1 MSKFSSLLR
10 RSVSTA
16 AAVIAIGGG
25 TALAQTAPQS
35 TQSSGASASTSTDD
49 TATEE
54 IIVTAEKR
62 TERLIDA
69 PVAVSS
75 VNADQLQRQNI
86 TQLTDLSRA
95 VANFGENGSIRGVTT
110 SGAARSSE
118 GAIAVVLDGV
128 NLGHPA
134 VDSPQISSLFDL
146 ERVEVLAGPQ
156 GTLFGTN
163 ASGGVINVISRAPN
177 PDYFEAIAH
186 VDAGSFN
193 YQREQLTLNI
203 PLMANMAVRVGLHHD
218 TDEGIVENVITGDK
232 RESFDWGGRARLLW
246 EPNNNLTINLIGEYD
261 RGGNNGQND
270 IANGNAPTPA
280 LQARLAACGI
290 TPSLSNEENCPL
302 GVADIPQRDIK
313 ALVSLQADY
322 DLNGYTLTSISA
334 YSRHTRGSFSYIGFG
349 GDSDFLSENILDT
362 NLTPE
367 ADRILSQELRITSP
381 ADQPVEFVAG
391 LFYSTTS
398 QHDQVIQGGG
408 LGLPLSL
415 LLPFPPFSIGRVNV
429 IDIDQRSFAAFGQTT
444 IHVTDAL
451 SLIAGAR
458 YSDDRL
464 EDVSTSATGAD
475 LLTYGFSPLSPA
487 LGFILAPVDERAT
500 THNFSWK
507 LGAQYQLSHDVMTY
521 FTATR
526 GYKGPAVNDQA
537 SPPIT
542 QAIIAPEIPM
552 NYELGLKGSFLD
564 NRLVA
569 TAALFY
575 DKIEHFQTSVF
586 TPATPSNPIPGFSQ
600 GNAPYIIT
608 KGVELNLLGRP
619 TDDLSFNF
627 GVLYNPANYASS
639 FLVACNPTQTA
650 GVGACSAAGTTSPV
664 SQLAGAP
671 KWRVVLNGEYTH
683 DLSTGAIGFIQ
694 GDLTYQ
700 SAVFTGATPDPVSHL
715 PESWLLGGRIGV
727 RSQDGHFGISLF
739 GRNLLDQD
747 DPRISRDVLSGFD
760 GGGPNALWV
769 SPVRGR
775 TFGVSLDVR
784 M

>member
-10 RSVSTA
+10 RSVGTA
-16 AAVIAIGGG
+16 AALIAIGGG
-25 TALAQTAPQS
+25 AALAQTAPSNAQN
-35 TQSSGASASTSTDD
+35 SGASASTASDD
-49 TATEE
+49 TTEE

-69 PVAVSS
+69 PVTVSS
-75 VNADQLQRQNI
+75 VSADQLQRQNI

-110 SGAARSSE
+110 GGAARSSE
-118 GAIAVVLDGV
+118 GAIAVVMDGV

-163 ASGGVINVISRAPN
+163 ASGGVINIISRAPN

-193 YQREQLTLNI
+193 YQREQLTLNV
-203 PLMANMAVRVGLHHD
+203 PLLQDMAVRIGLHHD
-218 TDEGIVENVITGDK
+218 TDEGIVENVLTGEK

-290 TPSLSNEENCPL
+290 TASLSNEQNCPL
-302 GVADIPQRDIK
+302 GLADIPQRDIK

-322 DLNGYTLTSISA
+322 NLNGYTLTSISA

-367 ADRILSQELRITSP
+367 SDRILSQELRITSP
-381 ADQPVEFVAG
+381 ANQPVEFVAG
-391 LFYSTTS
+391 LFYSTTK

-408 LGLPLSL
+408 LGLPLAL
-415 LLPFPPFSIGRVNV
+415 LLPFPPYSIGRVNL
-429 IDIDQRSFAAFGQTT
+429 IDIDQRSLAAFGQTT
-444 IHVTDAL
+444 IHVTDQLA
-451 SLIAGAR
+451 LIAGAR

-464 EDVSTSATGAD
+464 EDVSSSLTGAD
-475 LLTYGFSPLSPA
+475 LIPYGFSALSPA
-487 LGFILAPVDERAT
+487 LGFILAPVDESVNTR
-500 THNFSWK
+500 NFSWK
-507 LGAQYQLSHDVMTY
+507 LGAEYHLSPDVMTY

-526 GYKGPAVNDQA
+526 GYKGPAANDQA

-542 QAIIAPEIPM
+542 QAIIRPEIPM
-552 NYELGLKGSFLD
+552 NYELGIKGSFLD

-575 DKIEHFQTSVF
+575 DKIEHFQTAVF

-600 GNAPYIIT
+600 GNAPYIVT
-608 KGVELNLLGRP
+608 KGVELNLFGRP
-619 TDDLSFNF
+619 IDDLTFNF
-627 GVLYNPANYASS
+627 GVLYNPANYADS
-639 FLVACNPTQTA
+639 FLVACNPTQTP
-650 GVGACSAAGTTSPV
+650 GVGSCGADGTTSPV
-664 SQLAGAP
+664 GQLAGAP
-671 KWRVVLNGEYTH
+671 KWRVVLNGEYSRE
-683 DLSTGAIGFIQ
+683 LASGATGFVQA
-694 GDLTYQ
+694 DLTYQ
-700 SAVFTGATPDPVSHL
+700 SAVFTGPTPDPIGRID
-715 PESWLLGGRIGV
+715 ESWLLGGRVGV
-727 RSQDGHFGISLF
+727 RSEDGRFGISLW
-739 GRNLLDQD
+739 GRNLLDQN
-747 DPRISRDVLSGFD
+747 DPRVARDVLSGFD
-760 GGGPNALWV
+760 GGGVDALWV
-769 SPVRGR
+769 TPVRGR
-775 TFGVSLDVR
+775 TFGISLDAR